1 MNKFLTIIFALSIA
15 VNLYQAMNKNAYQI
29 NMYRAQ
35 NNESRVMFE
44 LKTCRG
50 KIKDILEGYK
60 TAKSYK
66 DIFEGE

>member
-1 MNKFLTIIFALSIA
+1 MTR
-15 VNLYQAMNKNAYQI
+15 LYI
-29 NMYRAQ
+29 V
-35 NNESRVMFE
+35 NESRVIFE
-44 LKTCRG
+44 LIKTCRG